1 MKGAG
6 ASRPPFERS
15 EDAGREGSKMVK
27 EMVKEMVTEMAREI
41 GANMVAKVEV

>member
-15 EDAGREGSKMVK
+15 EDAGREGSKMV
-27 EMVKEMVTEMAREI
+27 TEMAREI
-41 GANMVAKVEV
+41 GANMVAKGEV

>member
-27 EMVKEMVTEMAREI
+27 EMVTEMAR
-41 GANMVAKVEV
+41 GSVPNLL

>member
-27 EMVKEMVTEMAREI
+27 EMVTEMARET